1 MKYLILNSVF
11 MIEDEGFKRTM
22 KILKNKIIYSNYING
37 KTKKI
42 FH

>member
-1 MKYLILNSVF
+1 

-22 KILKNKIIYSNYING
+22 KILKNKIIYSNIING

-42 FH
+42 CH